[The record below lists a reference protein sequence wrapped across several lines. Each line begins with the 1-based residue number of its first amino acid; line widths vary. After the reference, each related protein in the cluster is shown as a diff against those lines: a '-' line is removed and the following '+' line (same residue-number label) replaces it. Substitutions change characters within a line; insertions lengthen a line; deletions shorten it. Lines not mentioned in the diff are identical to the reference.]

1 MEKTSLELEMRVMS
15 GCEVFRSLP
24 ARIPSE
30 TVAKLLGFEEH
41 DIKVLVSNKLLKPL
55 GKPAPNAPKRFAK
68 IDIFRLTFD
77 TAWLSQ
83 ATKIITTNWK
93 NKNSRKTAQAAQ
105 EQALAAWL
113 KRGLILAG

>member
-15 GCEVFRSLP
+15 SCEVFRSLP

-30 TVAKLLGFEEH
+30 TVAKLLGFEKH

-83 ATKIITTNWK
+83 ATKTITTNWK

-105 EQALAAWL
+105 EQALAA
-113 KRGLILAG
+113 